1 MYVSFLHK
9 SLSLKRIWKAESI
22 QEYRC
27 KGFSF
32 VVDDDWTRPVPRNLE
47 REKSRKLPPSLH
59 VIFYAWN
66 PRQFSPPC
74 VGARVMRFA
83 YHSRTLYTRRPFV
96 PLAFRIV
103 RDNGIPFRSTDFSI
117 DFAMLD
123 IVHHSYRVI
132 RLKELK
138 ISRMF

>member
-1 MYVSFLHK
+1 MSHSFINRFLWNEYEK
-9 SLSLKRIWKAESI
+9 RNRYKNIVAKDFRLSLMTIGRDRFPEISNERKVESCRRV
-22 QEYRC
+22 YTL
-27 KGFSF
+27 FF
-32 VVDDDWTRPVPRNLE
+32 TRETRGNSLLLALGLELCALRTILE
-47 REKSRKLPPSLH
+47 RF
-59 VIFYAWN
+59 I
-66 PRQFSPPC
+66 
-74 VGARVMRFA
+74 RVVR
-83 YHSRTLYTRRPFV
+83 SV